1 MARILSEDQIK
12 KRLTEKRIDRKSY
25 QKSFGRD
32 DSAFTFEDVSDSEL
46 MAKQVSTLE
55 KILAEMVSILKEIP
69 QDRNLLV
76 ENLGKDLK
84 EGFGS
89 LAKMI
94 SNPRTTEHPVKLPGK
109 WKFKIHRDSQGRIES
124 VGAEPEDNNT

>member
-1 MARILSEDQIK
+1 
-12 KRLTEKRIDRKSY
+12 
-25 QKSFGRD
+25 
-32 DSAFTFEDVSDSEL
+32 

-94 SNPRTTEHPVKLPGK
+94 ANQRVTDHPVKLPGK
-109 WKFKIHRDSQGRIES
+109 WKFNIHRDDRGRIES
-124 VGAEPEDNNT
+124 VEAEPKNNE

>member
-12 KRLTEKRIDRKSY
+12 KHLEEKRIDRKSY

-32 DSAFTFEDVSDSEL
+32 DSMFMAEDVSDSEL
-46 MAKQVSTLE
+46 MAKQVATLE

-84 EGFGS
+84 EGFGN
-89 LAKMI
+89 LTNIIA
-94 SNPRTTEHPVKLPGK
+94 NPRVTEHPVKLPQK
-109 WKFKIHRDSQGRIES
+109 WKFKIHRDDRGRIETIE
-124 VGAEPEDNNT
+124 AKPEN

>member
-12 KRLTEKRIDRKSY
+12 KHLKDKRIDRKSY

-84 EGFGS
+84 DGFGS

-94 SNPRTTEHPVKLPGK
+94 ANPRVEHPVKLPGK
-109 WKFKIHRDSQGRIES
+109 WKFNIHRDSQGRIES
-124 VGAEPEDNNT
+124 VEAEPKNNE

>member
-1 MARILSEDQIK
+1 VAKILNEDQIK
-12 KRLTEKRIDRKSY
+12 KHLKEKHIDRKSY
-25 QKSFGRD
+25 RESFGRD
-32 DSAFTFEDVSDSEL
+32 DSMFTVEDVSDSEL

-84 EGFGS
+84 EGFGK
-89 LAKMI
+89 LINIIANLKV
-94 SNPRTTEHPVKLPGK
+94 TEHPVKLPQK

-124 VGAEPEDNNT
+124 VGAEPEET